1 LGGSDT
7 FIFGVIM
14 GEYSFEAVWPS
25 PSDAIRTEVVE
36 FWLRESALPEG
47 KAVERAAQLLV
58 VCRDAGG
65 AVAAVSTVVPSRAPT
80 LGLRCF
86 YFRALVGRTHRARG
100 LRGSKL
106 IYRLIRA
113 SYDALNER
121 FQRGIDR
128 DIVGLYLEVE
138 NPSVQ
143 RHRNELVWTDL
154 GANIVF
160 VGALPG
166 GRHARVWYFDNAKI
180 PLND

>member
-1 LGGSDT
+1 
-7 FIFGVIM
+7 M
-14 GEYSFEAVWPS
+14 GEYSFHVVWPS
-25 PSDAIRTEVVE
+25 PSDALRAEVVQ
-36 FWLRESALPEG
+36 FWLAEAALPEG

-58 VCRDAGG
+58 VCRDVDG
-65 AVAAVSTVVPSRAPT
+65 AVAAVTTVIPSLVQG

-86 YFRALVGRTHRARG
+86 YFRAFVGRDHRARG

-113 SYDALNER
+113 SYDALNKR

-128 DIVGLYLEVE
+128 DVVGLYLEVE

-143 RHRNELVWTDL
+143 RHRNHLVWTDL

-160 VGALPG
+160 VGKLQG
-166 GRHARVWYFDNAKI
+166 GRQARVWYFDGAKI
-180 PLND
+180 PLDR